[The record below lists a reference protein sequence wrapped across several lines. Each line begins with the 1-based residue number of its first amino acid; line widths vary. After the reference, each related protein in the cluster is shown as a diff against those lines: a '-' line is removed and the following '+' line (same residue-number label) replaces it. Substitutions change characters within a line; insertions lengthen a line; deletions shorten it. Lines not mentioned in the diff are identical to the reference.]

1 MIRVEDLWRTYE
13 MGGQSLH
20 ALAGVDEEIHDGE
33 HVAIIGPSG
42 SGKSTLLNVLGC
54 LDSPTQGHYLLD
66 GENVASLSEDALA
79 ETRLHRIGFIFQSF
93 HLVPRLTAL
102 ENIELPM
109 IFASIPPAERRRRA
123 RSALDA
129 VELADWASHKP
140 SELSGGQKQRIAIA
154 RATIM
159 GPGLLLAD
167 EPTGNLDTR
176 SGTQVLD
183 LLCELNRQGR
193 SLVVVTHDP
202 IVARRASRVLVMRD
216 GRILR
221 RVAGADVRD
230 LGSLFEDEQ
239 AGAGA

>member
-1 MIRVEDLWRTYE
+1 
-13 MGGQSLH
+13 
-20 ALAGVDEEIHDGE
+20 
-33 HVAIIGPSG
+33 
-42 SGKSTLLNVLGC
+42 
-54 LDSPTQGHYLLD
+54 
-66 GENVASLSEDALA
+66 
-79 ETRLHRIGFIFQSF
+79 
-93 HLVPRLTAL
+93 
-102 ENIELPM
+102 
-109 IFASIPPAERRRRA
+109 
-123 RSALDA
+123 
-129 VELADWASHKP
+129 
-140 SELSGGQKQRIAIA
+140 
-154 RATIM
+154 
-159 GPGLLLAD
+159 LLAD